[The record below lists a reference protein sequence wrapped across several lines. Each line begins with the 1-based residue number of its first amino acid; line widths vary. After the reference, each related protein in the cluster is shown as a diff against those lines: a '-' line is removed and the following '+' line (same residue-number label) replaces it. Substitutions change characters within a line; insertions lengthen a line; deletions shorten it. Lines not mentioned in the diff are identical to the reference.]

1 MTQIIAFTN
10 DANKVSILSPSPN
23 SGLTLEQIAQKDVP
37 DSSPY
42 LILDDSELPDR
53 AKRDCWVIRGNSV
66 IIDNSISL
74 PVPPPNWDALY
85 GRFLAGDL
93 KPIFDDVCEAAENSN
108 AIALRY
114 FNLVESFKIR
124 TEQALKDCLD
134 KLIQAGYVVSEDH
147 KNLWNNATSELN
159 FSELVRLS

>member
-1 MTQIIAFTN
+1 MQIIAFTN
-10 DANKVSILSPSPN
+10 DANKVSVLSPSPN
-23 SGLTLEQIAQKDVP
+23 SGLTLEQIAQKDIP
-37 DSSPY
+37 QNSPY
-42 LILDDSELPDR
+42 IILDESELPDR
-53 AKRDCWVIRGNSV
+53 ADRDRWMIQGNSV

-74 PVPPPNWDALY
+74 PVSPPNWDVLY
-85 GRFLAGDL
+85 GQFLAGDL
-93 KPIFDDVCEAAENSN
+93 KPIFDDVCEEAENST

-147 KNLWNNATSELN
+147 KSLWNNATTELN

>member
-1 MTQIIAFTN
+1 MQVLKINILTGQESSSSFSDQEIAE
-10 DANKVSILSPSPN
+10 ILSTETER
-23 SGLTLEQIAQKDVP
+23 LA
-37 DSSPY
+37 
-42 LILDDSELPDR
+42 
-53 AKRDCWVIRGNSV
+53 
-66 IIDNSISL
+66 SL
-74 PVPPPNWDALY
+74 PPDWETLY

-93 KPIFDDVCEAAENSN
+93 KPIFDDVCEAAENST

-147 KNLWNNATSELN
+147 KSLWNNATSELN